1 MNFDSFI
8 DLPQVMAS
16 IRQRK
21 ADSAQCICPCHD
33 DKKAS
38 LTVSR
43 GRNGGVVLHDHAGCS
58 NENIVETWGLN
69 LRDLMPDT
77 DRSDGERWRR
87 YVEGRMKKNI
97 EAVYHYVDT
106 KTGQYAFTRLRM
118 SGKDFVYGML
128 QNDCFTFGLQG
139 RQRKD
144 VPAVYCKSF
153 TGLNKAISE
162 GKRIFYAEGEKDVNT
177 LASRGYA
184 AVTCG
189 AAKDW
194 TGNCVELFRGADVV
208 VLADN
213 DEPGMKSAKKIE
225 CDLKAVAKFVKVVVP
240 CPDVP
245 KADVS
250 DFFSAGR
257 SDEEF
262 EALLEGENKEII
274 EFKESSE
281 NNKFKEINDFSAN
294 AGELDR
300 FHLHNDKGK
309 ITGVFDFAIFEYLKE
324 KNDLFV
330 LGGTPYLYEGG
341 VFIPDDT
348 GAKLKTLIRNL
359 IYPEL
364 IKSTTI
370 KRIYEL
376 FITAAELE
384 VSFEDVNRYPAH
396 WINFRNGFYDPKTG
410 RMEPHSPEY
419 RAINQIPHEFRQ
431 EDRPEGAEVEAWL
444 QFICEKADD
453 REMLLQ
459 FAGYSLTLD
468 VSQQKFLVL
477 NGEGGSGKSTV
488 IRMIEA
494 MTGSQNV
501 SNISLSELQQRFA
514 SFGLMGKLLNSC
526 ADLEI
531 TALENTST
539 LKKCLGEDTLRGERK
554 GHDAISFRSYAKL
567 VFSTNELPLVKAEK
581 TNGFYRRLLV
591 LPMNR
596 VPEQKRS
603 DLFTELSGQLDYFI
617 RLSVEALR
625 RMYQTGTITESRASV
640 AAVNQLR
647 CDSDTVQAFLEEET
661 SRKDGGRVERGA
673 LFMKYDNYCRDMDR
687 TALSRNNFYKS
698 MRTKGYKEIRLANG
712 RYFGDI
718 VLEKIVTN
726 VSGNVSQDGFITI
739 PEAEQ
744 EELPFD

>member
-1 MNFDSFI
+1 MDFDRFI
-8 DLPQVMAS
+8 DLPQVNS
-16 IRQRK
+16 NIRQRK
-21 ADSAQCICPCHD
+21 ADSVQCVCPCHD
-33 DKKAS
+33 DRKAS

-58 NENIVETWGLN
+58 NEKIVEAWGLN

-87 YVEGRMKKNI
+87 YVEGRMKKSI
-97 EAVYHYVDT
+97 EAVYPYVNA

-118 SGKDFVYGML
+118 IGKDFVYGVL
-128 QNDCFTFGLQG
+128 QNDRFTFGLQG
-139 RQRKD
+139 KQRKEI
-144 VPAVYCKSF
+144 PAIYRRSL

-177 LASRGYA
+177 LASRGYT

-213 DEPGMKSAKKIE
+213 DEPGMKSAKQIE
-225 CDLKAVAKFVKVVVP
+225 RDLQTVAKSVKVVVP

-250 DFFSAGR
+250 DFFSAGH
-257 SDEEF
+257 SNEEF
-262 EALLEGENKEII
+262 EALLEGERKEII
-274 EFKESSE
+274 EFKES
-281 NNKFKEINDFSAN
+281 NDFSTN

-324 KNDLFV
+324 KNELFV
-330 LGGTPYLYEGG
+330 LGGVPYLYDSG
-341 VFIPDDT
+341 VFIADDT
-348 GAKLKTLIRNL
+348 GAKLKTMIRTL
-359 IYPEL
+359 IYPEF

-419 RAINQIPHEFRQ
+419 RAINQIPHEFRP
-431 EDRPEGAEVEAWL
+431 EDRPEGAEVEAWI

-488 IRMIEA
+488 IRMIER

-501 SNISLSELQQRFA
+501 SNISLTELQQRFA
-514 SFGLMGKLLNSC
+514 SYGLMGKLLNSC

-531 TALENTST
+531 AALEDTST

-554 GHDAISFRSYAKL
+554 GYDAISFKSYAKL

-596 VPEQKRS
+596 VPEQKRA

-647 CDSDTVQAFLEEET
+647 CDSDTVQAFLEEKT
-661 SRKDGGRVERGA
+661 SRKDGERVERGA
-673 LFMKYDNYCRDMDR
+673 LFVKYDNYCRDMDR

-698 MRTKGYKEIRLANG
+698 MRAKGYKEIRLANG

-718 VLEKIVTN
+718 VLGKIDTN
-726 VSGNVSQDGFITI
+726 VSQKVSQDGFITI

>member
-8 DLPQVMAS
+8 DLPQVRAS

-21 ADSAQCICPCHD
+21 ADSVQCICPCHA

-43 GRNGGVVLHDHAGCS
+43 GRNGGVVLHCHAGCS
-58 NENIVETWGLN
+58 NENIVGVWGLN

-77 DRSDGERWRR
+77 DSADGERWRR
-87 YVEGRMKKNI
+87 YVEGRTKKNI
-97 EAVYHYVDT
+97 EAVYNYTNV

-118 SGKDFVYGML
+118 TGKDFVYGVL
-128 QNDCFTFGLQG
+128 QNDRFTFGLQG
-139 RQRKD
+139 KQRKD
-144 VPAVYCKSF
+144 IPAVYCKCF
-153 TGLNKAISE
+153 AGLQRAVSDSE
-162 GKRIFYAEGEKDVNT
+162 RVFYCEGEKDVNT
-177 LASRGYA
+177 LHSRGYM

-194 TGNCVELFRGADVV
+194 HSECALLFKGADVI

-213 DEPGMKSAKKIE
+213 DEPGVKSAKQIE
-225 CDLKAVAKFVKVVVP
+225 RDLKTVAKSVKVVVP
-240 CPDVP
+240 CPDAP

-257 SDEEF
+257 SNEEF
-262 EALLEGENKEII
+262 EALLAGESKEII
-274 EFKESSE
+274 EFKENSE
-281 NNKFKEINDFSAN
+281 NNDFKEINDFSAN

-324 KNDLFV
+324 ENDLFV
-330 LGGTPYLYEGG
+330 LGGTPYLYEEG

-348 GAKLKTLIRNL
+348 GAKLKTMIRKL
-359 IYPEL
+359 IYPEF

-384 VSFEDVNRYPAH
+384 VTFEDVNQFPAW

-410 RMEPHSPEY
+410 RMEPHKAEY
-419 RAINQIPHEFRQ
+419 RAINQIPHNFNPDAMPQ
-431 EDRPEGAEVEAWL
+431 GADVEEWL
-444 QFICEKADD
+444 QFICPAADD

-459 FAGYSLTLD
+459 FAGYALTLD

-488 IRMIEA
+488 IRMIES

-501 SNISLSELQQRFA
+501 SNISLTELQQRFA
-514 SFGLMGKLLNSC
+514 SYGLMGKLLNSC

-531 TALENTST
+531 AALEDTST

-554 GHDAISFRSYAKL
+554 GHDAISFKSYAKL
-567 VFSTNELPLVKAEK
+567 IFSTNELPLVKAEK

-596 VPEQKRS
+596 VPEKKRA
-603 DLFTELSGQLDYFI
+603 DLFEVLSGQLDYFI

-625 RMYQTGTITESRASV
+625 RMYQSGIMTESRSSV

-661 SRKDGGRVERGA
+661 SRKDGERVERGA
-673 LFMKYDNYCRDMDR
+673 LFVKYDNYCRDMDR

-698 MRTKGYKEIRLANG
+698 LRAKGYKEIRLANG
-712 RYFGDI
+712 RYFCDI
-718 VLEKIVTN
+718 VLGKSDTN
-726 VSGNVSQDGFITI
+726 VSEKLTQDGFITI
-739 PEAEQ
+739 PEAAQ